1 MGLSSG
7 ASMLSK
13 NTKLDTDAAL
23 LISEWVLRGI
33 LQWRQSI
40 TIISFS
46 GQLRYICCPT
56 VSFGRRIVLYILCI
70 LFTTFSF
77 WPLFNFYF
85 GQPGQLF
92 HNWILHYY
100 YLKGVVSIW
109 NKSFENLFF
118 STYISIYTVLNYHTF
133 YFFP

>member
-23 LISEWVLRGI
+23 LISEWVEREI
-33 LQWRQSI
+33 LQYRQSI

-46 GQLRYICCPT
+46 GQPRYIYCP
-56 VSFGRRIVLYILCI
+56 SMRFGRRIVLYILCI

-77 WPLFNFYF
+77 WPLYNFYF
-85 GQPGQLF
+85 GHPCQLF
-92 HNWILHYY
+92 HNLILHCY
-100 YLKGVVSIW
+100 YLTGIVSIR
-109 NKSFENLFF
+109 KTKILDIYFYILHHIIRGGGRLLF
-118 STYISIYTVLNYHTF
+118 LL
-133 YFFP
+133 